1 MTYAT
6 RQVFLRTG
14 FQVTGTQSLACRSH
28 VRTLV
33 KMVNLKRISFN
44 IYTPQA
50 DVVPRLSGRSSA
62 CPTTTS
68 RDKAA
73 QRSLQ
78 LNLEFKQIHGQ
89 ERMSS

>member
-6 RQVFLRTG
+6 GQVFLRTG
-14 FQVTGTQSLACRSH
+14 FQVTSSQSLACHSH

-50 DVVPRLSGRSSA
+50 AAMAPRLSGRSSA
-62 CPTTTS
+62 CHTTTS

-89 ERMSS
+89 